1 MSDGGILSKMLMTF
15 TVLKPGIIV
24 LIPPKL
30 FGLQQMD
37 TLTEVLSRGTTIGST
52 TGTMWR
58 QALVLGRTITTSTTG
73 PSSSGLTAL
82 TLLESL
88 TELKKQAKTSQF

>member
-1 MSDGGILSKMLMTF
+1 
-15 TVLKPGIIV
+15 
-24 LIPPKL
+24 
-30 FGLQQMD
+30 
-37 TLTEVLSRGTTIGST
+37 
-52 TGTMWR
+52 MWR
-58 QALVLGRTITTSTTG
+58 QALVLGKTITTSTTG